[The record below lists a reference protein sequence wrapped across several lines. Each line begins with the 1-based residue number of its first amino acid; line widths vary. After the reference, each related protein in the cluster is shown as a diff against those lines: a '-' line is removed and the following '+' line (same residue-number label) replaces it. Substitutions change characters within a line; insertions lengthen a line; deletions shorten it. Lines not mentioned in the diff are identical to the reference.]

1 MQCILMFVFS
11 SVFFLLQDKG
21 SGEIVG
27 RWEAMETTKGLGS
40 SLQFNP
46 DGSFTYHLGS
56 LVNGTYKLEGNKL
69 SITASQHAPE
79 KTRTEVLEVKI
90 EGDTLLQKTEGGMV
104 KLVRLIPGAANSPP
118 IVGIWCQK
126 TPIYEF
132 RSDGTFDMTL
142 SDRIHNGTYKLD
154 GTYLYITMSSQVA
167 KKSVSQRWQIDL
179 QGDTLVLSQKG
190 QPDSVMHRISP
201 SKNQRA
207 AIIGRWHASAAD
219 GTDNLCIIE
228 YKQNGECVFRMPIM
242 MRKGRYDI
250 KGGVLTNTFDDGEV
264 KISRMRFESGVL
276 ILKSPPE
283 EGAEEKFKRIE

>member
-1 MQCILMFVFS
+1 MQCVLMFVFS

-21 SGEIVG
+21 SGGIVG

-46 DGSFTYHLGS
+46 DGSFTYHVGS

-69 SITASQHAPE
+69 IITASQHAPE

-142 SDRIHNGTYKLD
+142 SDKIHNGTYKLD
-154 GTYLYITMSSQVA
+154 GTYLYITMSSPVA

-179 QGDTLVLSQKG
+179 QDDTLVLR
-190 QPDSVMHRISP
+190 VRT
-201 SKNQRA
+201 KN
-207 AIIGRWHASAAD
+207 D
-219 GTDNLCIIE
+219 
-228 YKQNGECVFRMPIM
+228 
-242 MRKGRYDI
+242 
-250 KGGVLTNTFDDGEV
+250 
-264 KISRMRFESGVL
+264 
-276 ILKSPPE
+276 
-283 EGAEEKFKRIE
+283 